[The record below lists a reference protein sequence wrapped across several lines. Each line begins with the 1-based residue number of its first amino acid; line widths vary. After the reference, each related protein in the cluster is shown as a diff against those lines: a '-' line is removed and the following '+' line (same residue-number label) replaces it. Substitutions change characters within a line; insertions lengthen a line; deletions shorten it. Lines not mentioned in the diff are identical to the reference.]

1 MSTILQ
7 LRKQI
12 ICESKEET
20 KITLTGVWKKLIS
33 AFKDDS
39 GVFEPSVEKVTAH
52 VVETARELGLDM
64 EPEDVIELLQSHDKI
79 LTNEEVYLLCMR

>member
-1 MSTILQ
+1 M
-7 LRKQI
+7 
-12 ICESKEET
+12 
-20 KITLTGVWKKLIS
+20 
-33 AFKDDS
+33 
-39 GVFEPSVEKVTAH
+39 FEPSVEKVTAH